1 MGNQRS
7 AVAVAVK
14 VKERDM
20 QEALN
25 PYILG
30 RKEWDSR
37 YGEMQKRAANWRTAA
52 FMALMVA
59 GVSSLGSVMLYRRS
73 HIVPYV
79 VAVDSLGKIV
89 AQGPVEETPIQN
101 EAVVKAA
108 INDFVINL
116 RQVVSDK
123 NAESHDIDR
132 VYSMLASGS
141 QAERYI
147 NTYFHEHSP
156 YDRSAEGT
164 VSVEV
169 GTILPVSQNT
179 YEVTWAEKVYTHQG
193 ELVPDQSHHWKG
205 SFTFTINPPKDEQI
219 SRFNPLG
226 VFISDV
232 SWSQDA
238 IQNDSTDQRKSAQ

>member
-1 MGNQRS
+1 MADNK
-7 AVAVAVK
+7 AK
-14 VKERDM
+14 LK
-20 QEALN
+20 QETQESVN

-30 RKEWDSR
+30 RREWDSR

-52 FMALMVA
+52 FMAMMIA
-59 GVSSLGSVMLYRRS
+59 AISSAGSVMLYRRS

-89 AQGPVEETPIQN
+89 AQGPVQEVPIQN
-101 EAVVKAA
+101 EAVVKAG
-108 INDFVINL
+108 INDFVINM
-116 RQVVSDK
+116 RQVVADR
-123 NAESHDIDR
+123 NAESRSIDR
-132 VYSMLASGS
+132 VYSMLAQGS
-141 QAERYI
+141 QAERYL

-156 YDRSAEGT
+156 YDRAVNET
-164 VSVEV
+164 VAVEV

-193 ELVPDQSHHWKG
+193 EPVPDESHHWKG
-205 SFTFTINPPKDEQI
+205 SFTFAINPPKDEQI
-219 SRFNPLG
+219 SRYNPLG

-238 IQNDSTDQRKSAQ
+238 IQDVNTDTRKSAQ

>member
-1 MGNQRS
+1 MADNKAKLKQQT
-7 AVAVAVK
+7 
-14 VKERDM
+14 
-20 QEALN
+20 QESVN

-30 RKEWDSR
+30 RREWDSR

-52 FMALMVA
+52 FLALMIA
-59 GVSSLGSVMLYRRS
+59 AVSSAGSVMLYRRS

-79 VAVDSLGKIV
+79 VAIDSLGKVV
-89 AQGPVEETPIQN
+89 AQGPVLETPIQN
-101 EAVVKAA
+101 DAVVKAG

-116 RQVVSDK
+116 RQVVADR
-123 NAESHDIDR
+123 NAESRSIDR
-132 VYSMLASGS
+132 VYSMLAQGS
-141 QAERYI
+141 QAERYL

-156 YDRSAEGT
+156 YDRATNET

-169 GTILPVSQNT
+169 GTILPVSSTT

-193 ELVPDQSHHWKG
+193 EPVSDESHNWKG
-205 SFTFTINPPKDEQI
+205 SFTFAITPPKDEQI
-219 SRFNPLG
+219 SRYNPLG

-238 IQNDSTDQRKSAQ
+238 IQAANADPRKGAR